1 MTRWEIFWCSLG
13 VALGL
18 WLWWSGWD
26 AVITHWLAAHD
37 EQSWN
42 TFWRWVGVLG
52 LGRFQVGLSLLL
64 ALWYGRVTLKNAV
77 VYRQWPGRDAVRRLP
92 LQARVWLAAVPVVL
106 GAGLVGLL
114 VKVSVGR
121 PRPKM
126 MLWHDIYWDWG
137 WQFQAKFW
145 SFPSGHT
152 VTTFAL
158 LALLHHAFPRWRW
171 VWWPVAIVVG
181 MARFL
186 AVTPHYM
193 GDVVAGMA
201 IGYGVGVML
210 TRRFKLHVPS

>member
-1 MTRWEIFWCSLG
+1 MG

-26 AVITHWLAAHD
+26 AVITNWLAAH
-37 EQSWN
+37 ENQSWN
-42 TFWRWVGVLG
+42 NFWRRVGLLG
-52 LGRFQVGLSLLL
+52 LGRLQVSFCLFLG
-64 ALWYGRVTLKNAV
+64 LWYGRRSLWAVLK
-77 VYRQWPGRDAVRRLP
+77 RGRWPGWGVFRQLP
-92 LQARVWLAAVPVVL
+92 FKARVWLAAIPLVL
-106 GAGLVGLL
+106 GAGLVGLII
-114 VKVSVGR
+114 KIIAGR

-126 MLWHDIYWDWG
+126 LLWHDIYWDWG

-171 VWWPVAIVVG
+171 VWWPVAILVSS
-181 MARFL
+181 ARFL
-186 AVTPHYM
+186 AITPHYA

-210 TRRFKLHVPS
+210 TRKFRLHVSP